1 MSDPLTRLRRRP
13 QLAPLL
19 LPLLALVVAGAT
31 VFGLSLWARTTV
43 VILVRHAEAATSDA
57 TSDTG
62 DPDLS
67 PAGESRARRL
77 GPFLAELLAGRA
89 VDYLY
94 SADLRRAQQ
103 TAASVANQFQVPIN
117 LLGASDWSGLAG
129 RIQREHRG
137 ATVVVVGAATELAGL
152 ARRLG
157 NATIAPDA
165 DDHASVFVVTAPSL
179 GPPWLLRVRY
189 GDGPERKP
197 VSDKKSR

>member
-1 MSDPLTRLRRRP
+1 
-13 QLAPLL
+13 LL

-31 VFGLSLWARTTV
+31 AFGLSLWARTSV
-43 VILVRHAEAATSDA
+43 VILVRHAEPATSEA

-77 GPFLAELLAGRA
+77 GPFLAEMLAGRA

-103 TAASVANQFQVPIN
+103 TAASVANQFHVPIN
-117 LLGASDWSGLAG
+117 LLGSSDWSGLAG

-157 NATIAPDA
+157 NATIALDA
-165 DDHASVFVVTAPSL
+165 DDYASVLVVTAPSL
-179 GPPWLLRVRY
+179 APPWLLRVRY
-189 GDGPERKP
+189 GEGAERKP

>member
-1 MSDPLTRLRRRP
+1 
-13 QLAPLL
+13 
-19 LPLLALVVAGAT
+19 VVAGGT

-43 VILVRHAEAATSDA
+43 VILVRHAEAATSE
-57 TSDTG
+57 TG

-67 PAGESRARRL
+67 PTGESRARRL
-77 GPFLAELLAGRA
+77 GPFLADVLSGRT

-157 NATIAPDA
+157 NATIAIDA
-165 DDHASVFVVTAPSL
+165 DDYASVLVVTAPGL
-179 GPPWLLRVRY
+179 GPPWLLRLRY
-189 GDGPERKP
+189 GEGPERKP
-197 VSDKKSR
+197 VSAKQSP

>member
-19 LPLLALVVAGAT
+19 LPLLALVVAGGT
-31 VFGLSLWARTTV
+31 LFGLNLWARTTV
-43 VILVRHAEAATSDA
+43 VILVRHAEAA

-77 GPFLAELLAGRA
+77 GPFLAEILAGRA

-129 RIQREHRG
+129 RIEREHRG

-157 NATIAPDA
+157 NATIAFDA
-165 DDHASVFVVTAPSL
+165 DDHASVLVVTAPSL

-189 GDGPERKP
+189 GEGPERKT
-197 VSDKKSR
+197 VSDKKS